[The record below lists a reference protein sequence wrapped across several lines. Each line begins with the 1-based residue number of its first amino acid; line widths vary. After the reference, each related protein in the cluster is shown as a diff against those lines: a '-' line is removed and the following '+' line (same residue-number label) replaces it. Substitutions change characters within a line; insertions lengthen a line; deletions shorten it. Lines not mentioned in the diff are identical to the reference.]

1 MSRRKSTIPR
11 ERVQKIIA
19 QAGITSRR
27 KAEDMIRAGRVVIN
41 GEVAVLGSKAAL
53 GVDEIMVDGQ
63 AIVNTERKVSVR
75 LHKPR
80 GYITAV
86 SDDVGRPVVVDLIKG
101 IPERLFPVGRL
112 DYDTEGVLLLTNDGQ
127 LAHALTHPKFEIPRT
142 YHVKVRRTPTAAALR
157 QLEEGVRLEDGMAKA
172 VSVQKLHSTQAGNSW
187 IEIVLTEGRN
197 REVRRM
203 CDAIGH
209 RVMRLK
215 RVRFG
220 TIHVEDLLPGDY
232 QVLSK
237 KDIKELYALTG
248 IHNHNAD

>member
-112 DYDTEGVLLLTNDGQ
+112 DYDTEGV
-127 LAHALTHPKFEIPRT
+127 
-142 YHVKVRRTPTAAALR
+142 
-157 QLEEGVRLEDGMAKA
+157 RLEDGMAKA